1 MNLRCEKYASLSHDS
16 DLYPIRHHKEY
27 LQSVLH
33 VNGSHAADDLSV
45 QLDFATGTYPA
56 RLMKNLQALRKNSR
70 FCDVKISVQNKLFTV
85 SSHPR
90 GLVITFCLRIIL
102 IN

>member
-1 MNLRCEKYASLSHDS
+1 MNLLCEKYASLSHDP
-16 DLYPIRHHKEY
+16 DLHPDHNHKEY

-33 VNGSHAADDLSV
+33 VNGSPAADDLSV
-45 QLDFATGTYPA
+45 QLDFAVGPYPA

-70 FCDVKISVQNKLFTV
+70 FCDVKISVQNTLFTV
-85 SSHPR
+85 SFQHGSL
-90 GLVITFCLRIIL
+90 GLTVRQRVIL